1 MTPSCGRR
9 PPTVSDGADRLAVI
23 FARRLRAEGMTV
35 PTGSVALFV
44 EALNAVDPLDGD
56 NVYWAARVVLVKRP
70 EDIDAFDRAFASFWL
85 GRTGN
90 SPPAAVAVEERA
102 GVDCPE
108 RTADTLTAEPPS
120 AATAVLR
127 YSPVEVLRSK
137 DFRDYT
143 AADFA
148 EAQQLMARLRATASM
163 RRSRRRRPARWRRD
177 HAPDIRATVRRALR
191 TGGEPIRRAWYA
203 PSLQPRR
210 LVLLCDV
217 SGSMDLYS
225 RALLRFMHAAVAGRR
240 RVEAFAMGTRLTRLT
255 RELSSR
261 DPDQALR
268 SAGVAVAD
276 WSGGTR
282 LGDSLRAYND
292 GWGMRG
298 MSRGA
303 VVVIL
308 SDGWERG
315 DPTVIA
321 DQMARLSRVAYRVVW
336 VNPLKASP
344 GYAPLA
350 RGMAAALP
358 YIDEL
363 VDGHN
368 LNALEELVEI
378 VSR

>member
-1 MTPSCGRR
+1 MYDS
-9 PPTVSDGADRLAVI
+9 ADRLAVM
-23 FARRLRAEGMTV
+23 FARRLRAEDMAV

-44 EALNAVDPLDGD
+44 SALSELDPADRDSL
-56 NVYWAARVVLVKRP
+56 YWAGRAVLVKRP
-70 EDIDAFDRAFASFWL
+70 EDIDTFDRVFRSVWL
-85 GRTGN
+85 HQ
-90 SPPAAVAVEERA
+90 PPDARLAAITTEER
-102 GVDCPE
+102 VDDDPE
-108 RTADTLTAEPPS
+108 PETEDDAEHPS
-120 AATAVLR
+120 RAPTTVVR
-127 YSPVEVLRSK
+127 YSPAEVLRGK
-137 DFRDYT
+137 DFGEYT

-148 EAQQLMARLRATASM
+148 DAQRLMADLRATAAM
-163 RRSRRRRPARWRRD
+163 RRSRRRRPAKRQR
-177 HAPDIRATVRRALR
+177 HPSHPQPDIRATVRGALR

-203 PSLQPRR
+203 PTLQPRR

-217 SGSMDLYS
+217 SGSMDPYS

-240 RVEAFAMGTRLTRLT
+240 RVEAFTMGTRLTRLT
-255 RELSSR
+255 RELLSR
-261 DPDQALR
+261 NPDQALR
-268 SAGVAVAD
+268 RAGAAVPD

-282 LGDSLRAYND
+282 LGDTLRDYND
-292 GWGMRG
+292 EWGMRG

-321 DQMARLSRVAYRVVW
+321 DQMARLSRVAHKVVW

-358 YIDEL
+358 YIDEFI
-363 VDGHN
+363 DGHN
-368 LNALEELVEI
+368 LNALDDLIEVI
-378 VSR
+378 SR

>member
-1 MTPSCGRR
+1 M
-9 PPTVSDGADRLAVI
+9 SDSADRLAVI
-23 FARRLRAEGMTV
+23 FARRLRAEEMAV

-44 EALNAVDPLDGD
+44 SALSELDPADRDSL
-56 NVYWAARVVLVKRP
+56 YWAGRAVLVKRP
-70 EDIDAFDRAFASFWL
+70 EDIDTFDRVFRWVWL
-85 GRTGN
+85 RQ
-90 SPPAAVAVEERA
+90 PPDARLAAIAAAERV
-102 GVDCPE
+102 GVDDYPE
-108 RTADTLTAEPPS
+108 PETENDAEHPGGAPT
-120 AATAVLR
+120 TAVR

-137 DFRDYT
+137 DFGEYT

-148 EAQQLMARLRATASM
+148 DAQRLMADLRATAAM
-163 RRSRRRRPARWRRD
+163 RRSRRRRPAKWRR
-177 HAPDIRATVRRALR
+177 HPQPDIRATVRRALR

-203 PSLQPRR
+203 PTLQPRR

-217 SGSMDLYS
+217 SGSMDPYS

-240 RVEAFAMGTRLTRLT
+240 RVEAFTMGTRLTRLT
-255 RELSSR
+255 RELLSR

-268 SAGVAVAD
+268 RAGAVVPD

-282 LGDSLRAYND
+282 LGDTLRDYND
-292 GWGMRG
+292 EWGMQG

-321 DQMARLSRVAYRVVW
+321 DQMARLSRVAHKVVW

-358 YIDEL
+358 YIDEFI
-363 VDGHN
+363 DGHN
-368 LNALEELVEI
+368 LNALDDLIEVI
-378 VSR
+378 SR

>member
-108 RTADTLTAEPPS
+108 RTADTHTAEPPS

-137 DFRDYT
+137 DFGDYT

-148 EAQQLMARLRATASM
+148 EAQQLMARLRVTASM

>member
-1 MTPSCGRR
+1 MYDS
-9 PPTVSDGADRLAVI
+9 VDRLAVI
-23 FARRLRAEGMTV
+23 FARRLRAEDVAV

-44 EALNAVDPLDGD
+44 SALSELDPADRDSL
-56 NVYWAARVVLVKRP
+56 YWAGRAVLVKRP
-70 EDIDAFDRAFASFWL
+70 QDVDTFDRVFRSFWIEQPPDA
-85 GRTGN
+85 R
-90 SPPAAVAVEERA
+90 PAARVAEKSA
-102 GVDCPE
+102 GVDDCPE
-108 RTADTLTAEPPS
+108 EETGDDAERPS
-120 AATAVLR
+120 QVPTTVAR

-137 DFRDYT
+137 DFAEYT

-148 EAQQLMARLRATASM
+148 DAQRLMANLRATAAM
-163 RRSRRRRPARWRRD
+163 RRSRRRRPVKRQR
-177 HAPDIRATVRRALR
+177 HSGSSQPDIRATVRRALR

-203 PSLQPRR
+203 PTLQPRR

-217 SGSMDLYS
+217 SGSMDPYS

-255 RELSSR
+255 RELLSR

-268 SAGVAVAD
+268 RAGAAVPD

-282 LGDSLRAYND
+282 LGDTLRDYND
-292 GWGMRG
+292 QWGMRG

-315 DPTVIA
+315 DPTAIA
-321 DQMARLSRVAYRVVW
+321 EQMARLSRVAYKVVW

-358 YIDEL
+358 YLDEFIE
-363 VDGHN
+363 GHN
-368 LNALEELVEI
+368 LNALDDLMEVI
-378 VSR
+378 SR

>member
-137 DFRDYT
+137 DFGDYT

>member
-1 MTPSCGRR
+1 LTPSCGRR

-23 FARRLRAEGMTV
+23 FARRLRAQGITV

-44 EALNAVDPLDGD
+44 EALNAVDPLDGH

-85 GRTGN
+85 DGTGN
-90 SPPAAVAVEERA
+90 SPAAAVAVEKRA
-102 GVDCPE
+102 GVGCPE
-108 RTADTLTAEPPS
+108 RTVDTLTAEPPS
-120 AATAVLR
+120 AAGAVLR
-127 YSPVEVLRSK
+127 YSPVEVLRGK
-137 DFRDYT
+137 DFGDYT

-148 EAQQLMARLRATASM
+148 EAQQLMARLPATASM
-163 RRSRRRRPARWRRD
+163 RRSRRRRPARWRRS

-268 SAGVAVAD
+268 SVGVAVAD

>member
-1 MTPSCGRR
+1 MTRSCERQR
-9 PPTVSDGADRLAVI
+9 PTVPDGADRLAVI
-23 FARRLRAEGMTV
+23 FARRLRAAGMNV
-35 PTGSVALFV
+35 PTGTVALLV
-44 EALNAVDPLDGD
+44 EALDAVDPLDGA

-70 EDIDAFDRAFASFWL
+70 EDIVVFDRTFASFWS
-85 GRTGN
+85 GRTVI
-90 SPPAAVAVEERA
+90 SPCSSPAVEEQGGA
-102 GVDCPE
+102 GPE
-108 RTADTLTAEPPS
+108 RTADSITREPTRP
-120 AATAVLR
+120 ATEVLR
-127 YSPVEVLRSK
+127 YSPVEILRRK
-137 DFRDYT
+137 NFGDYT
-143 AADFA
+143 TDDFA
-148 EAQQLMARLRATASM
+148 EAQQMMDRFRATTSM
-163 RRSRRRRPARWRRD
+163 RRSRRRRPARRRS
-177 HAPDIRATVRRALR
+177 HAPDIRATVRGAVR
-191 TGGEPIRRAWYA
+191 TGGEPIRRAWSA

-225 RALLRFMHAAVAGRR
+225 RALLRFMHAAVAGGR

-261 DPDQALR
+261 DPDKALE
-268 SAGVAVAD
+268 SASVAVAD

-282 LGDSLRAYND
+282 LGDSLRAYNV

-321 DQMARLSRVAYRVVW
+321 DQMARLSRVAHKVVW

-363 VDGHN
+363 VEGHN
-368 LNALEELVEI
+368 LNALVELVEI

>member
-1 MTPSCGRR
+1 M
-9 PPTVSDGADRLAVI
+9 SDNADQLAVI

-35 PTGSVALFV
+35 PTGSMALFV
-44 EALNAVDPLDGD
+44 EALDALDPLDGAH
-56 NVYWAARVVLVKRP
+56 VYWAARVVLVKRP

-85 GRTGN
+85 GRTGI
-90 SPPAAVAVEERA
+90 SPPAEVIVDEIV
-102 GVDCPE
+102 GVDSPE
-108 RTADTLTAEPPS
+108 RTAEIPTAEPPS

-127 YSPVEVLRSK
+127 YSPIEVLRSK
-137 DFRDYT
+137 DFGAYT

-148 EAQQLMARLRATASM
+148 EAQQLMARLRATTSM
-163 RRSRRRRPARWRRD
+163 RRSRRRRPARRRRSR
-177 HAPDIRATVRRALR
+177 APDIRATVRHALR

-203 PSLQPRR
+203 PSLKQRR

-217 SGSMDLYS
+217 SGSMDRYS

-240 RVEAFAMGTRLTRLT
+240 GVEAFAMGTRLTRLT

-261 DPDQALR
+261 DPDRAIQN
-268 SAGVAVAD
+268 AGVAAAD

-315 DPTVIA
+315 DPAVIA
-321 DQMARLSRVAYRVVW
+321 DQMARLWRVAYRVVW
-336 VNPLKASP
+336 VNPLMASP

-363 VDGHN
+363 VEGHN
-368 LNALEELVEI
+368 LNALEELAEI